1 MKRLEDQERADVIF
15 RQIMSSRAPADFR
28 AHDRTLA
35 AMLAVTEVGIAIL
48 QAQIDNEGFITLGGK
63 NGTTQIKHPALDAQQ
78 FLVNRQIQ
86 LCRALGLVGVG
97 VDLRTVKN
105 NAKVVSEARMV
116 LERDNDDSLS
126 LLA

>member
-1 MKRLEDQERADVIF
+1 
-15 RQIMSSRAPADFR
+15 MSSRPPADFR

-35 AMLAVTEVGIAIL
+35 AMLAVTEVGIATL
-48 QAQIDNEGFITLGGK
+48 QAQIDNEGFITFGGK
-63 NGTTQIKHPALDAQQ
+63 SGTTQIKHPALDAQQ

-97 VDLRTVKN
+97 LDLRTVRN
-105 NAKVVSEARMV
+105 NAKTVDEARKV
-116 LERDNDDSLS
+116 IERGNNESMS